1 MRKKSVAK
9 YRGKKWNWMQ
19 VRRNW
24 KLYLLVA
31 LPLAWLIIF
40 RYLPMAG
47 VAMAFEDYSL
57 RKGIFGSNFVGLKYF
72 RMIFN
77 TPNFKGYFWNTI
89 VISFYTLAVFPIPIV
104 LAIALNECQF
114 VKVKKFIQTITF
126 APYFVSVVVLV
137 SMMSLIFGTH
147 AGLLNNFLGMFG
159 LKGVDII
166 GKSSSF
172 RYMYVLSGV
181 WQSAGYNA
189 ILYIAALTS
198 IDPALREAAT
208 IDGASRWQQ
217 IIHVD
222 IPGIMPTVII
232 TFILAVG
239 NLMNVGFDKAYLMQT
254 SSNLAVSEIIPT
266 MVYKVGL
273 QSAQFSYGAA
283 VGLFNSLINFVLIVI
298 TNQICRKL
306 GDTSLW

>member
-1 MRKKSVAK
+1 MKKNKEIKHRTRKYS
-9 YRGKKWNWMQ
+9 WTQ
-19 VRRNW
+19 VRRSW
-24 KLYLLVA
+24 RLYLLIA
-31 LPLAWLIIF
+31 LPLLWLIIF

-57 RKGIFGSNFVGLKYF
+57 RKGIFGSSFAGLKYF
-72 RMIFN
+72 KMIFS
-77 TPNFKGYFWNTI
+77 TPNFAGYFWNTI
-89 VISFYTLAVFPIPIV
+89 IISFYTLAVFPIPII

-114 VKVKKFIQTITF
+114 VRLKKFIQTITF
-126 APYFVSVVVLV
+126 APYFISVVVLV

-147 AGLLNNFLGMFG
+147 AGLLNNILGLFG
-159 LKGVDII
+159 LPGVDII
-166 GKSSSF
+166 GKASSF
-172 RYMYVLSGV
+172 RTMYVWSGV
-181 WQSAGYNA
+181 WQSMGYNA

-198 IDPALREAAT
+198 IDPALKEAAK
-208 IDGASRWQQ
+208 IDGATRWQQ

-254 SSNLAVSEIIPT
+254 TSNLSVSEIIPT

-273 QSAQFSYGAA
+273 QSSQFSYGAA
-283 VGLFNSLINFVLIVI
+283 VGLFNSLINFVLIIV